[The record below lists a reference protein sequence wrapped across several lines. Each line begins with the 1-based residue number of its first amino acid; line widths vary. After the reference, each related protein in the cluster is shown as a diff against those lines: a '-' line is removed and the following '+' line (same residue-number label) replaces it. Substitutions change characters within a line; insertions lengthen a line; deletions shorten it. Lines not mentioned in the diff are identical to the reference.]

1 MGKIETLSS
10 LLRRRELSSKEL
22 TKKYIDAID
31 RDNPTLNAYVNITR
45 EQALSQAEKADKL
58 LRENRG
64 TLSKLTGIPMG
75 LKDNISTRG
84 IDTTCCS
91 KMLKGYSPVYDAT
104 VWQRL
109 RECGAVLLGKTNMDE
124 FAMGSSGDTSCFPPA
139 VNPFDTSRSTG
150 GSSSGS
156 AAAVAG
162 NLAVYTLG
170 SDTGGSVRQ
179 PASFCGAVGLK
190 PTYGAVSRN
199 GLIAFASSLDQIGP
213 MAMSVEDVAVVFD
226 AIGGH
231 DPMDSTSKSGY
242 TPDTCSKLKCDITGR
257 RIAVVREFYEG
268 VSPEITQMVENSLK
282 AFERMGADIEYISIP
297 QVHFALPAYYILAC
311 AEASSNL
318 ARYDGVRYGYKTE
331 GKYDSINEM
340 MSKSRSEAF
349 GEEVKRR
356 IMLGTY
362 VLSHGYYDAYY
373 KKAQMLRRSVTCAF
387 EKVFEKYDAIVT
399 PASPTTAFKQGTL
412 LKDPTEAYKA
422 DMCTVPVNIAGL
434 PAISLPCGY
443 DRKGLPAG
451 MQIIA
456 GKFREDILLNLAYRF
471 QEEVCMCRSTDWGV
485 SL

>member
-10 LLRRRELSSKEL
+10 LLRRGELSAKEL
-22 TKKYIDAID
+22 TQKFIDAIE
-31 RDNPTLNAYVNITR
+31 RDNPTLNAYVNVTR
-45 EQALSQAEKADKL
+45 QQALSQAENADKILRDNSEKASL
-58 LRENRG
+58 LA
-64 TLSKLTGIPMG
+64 GIPMG

-91 KMLKGYSPVYDAT
+91 KMLKGYTPIYDAT
-104 VWQRL
+104 AWQRL
-109 RECGAVLLGKTNMDE
+109 RDCGAVLLGKTNMDE

-139 VNPFDTSRSTG
+139 VNPFDTIRSTG

-162 NLAVYTLG
+162 NLAVYALG

-179 PASFCGAVGLK
+179 PASFCGVVGLK

-213 MAMSVEDVAVVFD
+213 MAMSVEDVAIVFD

-231 DPMDSTSKSGY
+231 DPMDSTSKVGY
-242 TPDTCSKLKCDITGR
+242 TPDTYSKLKCDITGKK
-257 RIAVVREFYEG
+257 IAVVREFYEG
-268 VSPEITQMVENSLK
+268 VSPEITQMIENSIK
-282 AFERMGADIEYISIP
+282 VFEYMGADIEYVSIP

-318 ARYDGVRYGYKTE
+318 SRYDGVRYGYKTPSE
-331 GKYDSINEM
+331 YDSINEM

-356 IMLGTY
+356 IMFGTY

-373 KKAQMLRRSVTCAF
+373 KKAQMLRHSVTHAF
-387 EKVFEKYDAIVT
+387 EKVFEKFEAIIT
-399 PASPTTAFKQGTL
+399 PSSPTTAFKRGTL
-412 LKDPTEAYKA
+412 LKDPTEAYRA

-434 PAISLPCGY
+434 PAVSVPCGY
-443 DRKGLPAG
+443 SEKGLPVG

-471 QEEVCMCRSTDWGV
+471 QEEVRVCKETDWGV